1 MSPCPPSER
10 IYPGGPEGVMQPVK
24 NKIMKIGLTKTE
36 NPEKHQYYIDW
47 LKASEDIE
55 VVTLSAKDNN
65 SNELHDCD
73 ALVLS
78 GGTDIDPV
86 FYGGMLHYPKAP
98 EHWDRDRDAFELSLL
113 NAALDQSKPIL
124 GICRGLQLINVAFHG
139 TLVQNLGVE
148 LNKIHEGNPDK
159 THSISIQN
167 GSLLHEISGVKKAE
181 VNSAHHQAI
190 DRLGEGLML
199 TGRSAE
205 GVAEAV
211 EWKDPSEKSFLIAI
225 QWHPERMFKFQL
237 ENSPLSKMI
246 RERFIREIKKST
258 TTKNEDH

>member
-1 MSPCPPSER
+1 
-10 IYPGGPEGVMQPVK
+10 
-24 NKIMKIGLTKTE
+24 MKIGLTKTE

-47 LKASEDIE
+47 LKGNENIE
-55 VVTLSAKDNN
+55 IVTLSANDDNGDKIN
-65 SNELHDCD
+65 VCD

-86 FYGGMLHYPKAP
+86 FYNGPLHYPKAP
-98 EHWDRDRDAFELSLL
+98 EQWNRDRDVFELSLL
-113 NAALDQSKPIL
+113 QSAINQSKPVL
-124 GICRGLQLINVAFHG
+124 GICRGMQLINVAFHG

-159 THSISIQN
+159 LHNVNIED
-167 GSLLHEISGVKKAE
+167 GSLLHEIAGAKKTE

-190 DRLGEGLML
+190 DRPGEELAI
-199 TGRSAE
+199 TARSDE

-211 EWKDPSEKSFLIAI
+211 EWKDATGKPFLLAI

-237 ENSPLSKMI
+237 EDTPLSKSI
-246 RERFIREIKKST
+246 RERFISEIKKST
-258 TTKNEDH
+258 ATKK